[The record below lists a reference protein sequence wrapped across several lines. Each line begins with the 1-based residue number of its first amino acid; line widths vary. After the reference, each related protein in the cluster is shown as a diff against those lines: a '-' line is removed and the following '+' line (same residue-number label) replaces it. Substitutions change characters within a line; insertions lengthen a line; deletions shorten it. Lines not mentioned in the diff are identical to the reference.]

1 MEKKQERGRGMVATL
16 HRVIRKGFPE
26 TLTVEQRSEGSD

>member
-1 MEKKQERGRGMVATL
+1 MVATL

-26 TLTVEQRSEGSD
+26 TLTVEQNQKEVTEEP